1 MVRFARI
8 TPSHS
13 LRDVQYR
20 IKNKELIY
28 LRL

>member
-13 LRDVQYR
+13 LGDVQYR
-20 IKNKELIY
+20 IKNKEY
-28 LRL
+28 LYPRL